1 MWTVMGPEGAL
12 TMADKIEIPRIPRDP
27 KPRRS
32 SYDNVARN
40 IEKWANSAGLQ
51 KPGNGLDPRNRHSA
65 FDGIRGPTG
74 GGE

>member
-1 MWTVMGPEGAL
+1 MGPEGAL

-27 KPRRS
+27 KPRRP

-51 KPGNGLDPRNRHSA
+51 KPNDLDCDDFACRLAWSPSLA
-65 FDGIRGPTG
+65 GGRGG
-74 GGE
+74 A

>member
-1 MWTVMGPEGAL
+1 
-12 TMADKIEIPRIPRDP
+12 MAEKIEIPRIPRDP
-27 KPRRS
+27 KPRRP

-51 KPGNGLDPRNRHSA
+51 KPGNGLDPMILHPA
-65 FDGIRGPTG
+65 FEGVRGPTS

>member
-1 MWTVMGPEGAL
+1 MGPEGAL

-27 KPRRS
+27 KPRRP

-51 KPGNGLDPRNRHSA
+51 KPHEVDCDDLASRLEWSPSLA
-65 FDGIRGPTG
+65 G
-74 GGE
+74 GRAGE

>member
-1 MWTVMGPEGAL
+1 MGPEGAL

-27 KPRRS
+27 KPRRP

-40 IEKWANSAGLQ
+40 IEKWANSVGLQ
-51 KPGNGLDPRNRHSA
+51 KPGNGLDAMIPHPA
-65 FDGIRGPTG
+65 FDGDRGQTA